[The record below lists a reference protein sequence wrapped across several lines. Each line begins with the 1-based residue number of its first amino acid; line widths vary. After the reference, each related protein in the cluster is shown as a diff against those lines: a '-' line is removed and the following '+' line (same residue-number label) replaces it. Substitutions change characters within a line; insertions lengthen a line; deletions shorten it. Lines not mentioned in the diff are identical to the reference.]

1 MLKKGSKFRWLI
13 RFKCALK
20 GNSLSSEDGSVVGR
34 FRQVRSSVPDEQKE
48 EMELT
53 FKEDGEFLMSLEL
66 LKKYFDD
73 AEICDLYRQM
83 RKTLKTGPT

>member
-1 MLKKGSKFRWLI
+1 MLRKEIPNLEGMGAWLD
-13 RFKCALK
+13 
-20 GNSLSSEDGSVVGR
+20 SSDEW
-34 FRQVRSSVPDEQKE
+34 SSVPDEVKE
-48 EMELT
+48 EIGLT
-53 FKEDGEFLMSLEL
+53 FKEDGEFLMSLEH